1 MEKITEYFQSG
12 TLKIYFSNLVIFSGI
27 DNHKDIVFIITGGK
41 VRSMKFGFSSLALT
55 DDPFQW
61 AYRLEDIG
69 FSGWEIVDEGRHR
82 IENIKREIE
91 EVCEST
97 NLIISVHAPFSDL
110 NLASVNQPIWEE
122 TIRQMSACVEN
133 SGDFA
138 DICVVHP
145 GILSPL
151 GAQIPEKAW
160 EQMIFGLRKLCDIAE
175 EYGMMI
181 GVENMINIEPLLG
194 RFPDEL
200 LGIVETVDR
209 DNIGIV
215 FDVGHANTMNVI
227 DEFLEVDVV
236 HVHVHDNFGEKDEHL
251 PPGHGNI
258 EWKEV
263 MDGLKRYNGRIVIEA
278 RNLDEGEEGLK
289 YLLKWI

>member
-1 MEKITEYFQSG
+1 
-12 TLKIYFSNLVIFSGI
+12 
-27 DNHKDIVFIITGGK
+27 
-41 VRSMKFGFSSLALT
+41 MKFGFSSLALT

-69 FSGWEIVDEGRHR
+69 FSGWEIVDEGRYR

-181 GVENMINIEPLLG
+181 GVENMINLEPLLG

-258 EWKEV
+258 EWKKV